1 MRIPSLHTN
10 FQNNNIIIHNRYKSS
25 WSTAVEAAAKLVTPS
40 MILKDPISLVSHEMS
55 QLAKNIGTLI
65 GSGHPTL
72 NRISAYYFESQGKK
86 IRPLIVL
93 LLSRALSEIPL
104 EERKR
109 IPIDDIDIPEQPVYE
124 GTKSLGLILKEQS
137 QGQISPLRI
146 LHGINP
152 NIILD
157 PLTKPHETLPEF
169 DSKRG
174 ILPKQRRLA
183 EIVEMIHTASLLH
196 DDVIDNSDSRRN
208 RPTGNVAFNNKMAV
222 LAGDFLLGRASVS
235 ISRLRNPEVIELLST
250 SIANLVEGEFMQLK
264 NTVFQPNEDLIDEGK
279 IIPKPTGVINTYVHE
294 YSVAI
299 PKKDENNDN
308 GNGITHEQQVEA
320 AFEYYIHKTY
330 LKTAAL
336 LSKSCRSAGIL
347 SGANEIVIDNC
358 YQFGRNIGLCFQMV
372 DDILDYTQTSES
384 LGKPGH
390 ADLKLGLATAPI
402 LFAWKENPALGE
414 LISRKFKKEGDIE
427 IAMNEVY
434 KYDGLKKTEKM
445 AQNYCNLAL
454 QNLRNVLPE
463 SDSRSALEF
472 LTNAILTRSK

>member
-1 MRIPSLHTN
+1 MLRRLPKVVVL
-10 FQNNNIIIHNRYKSS
+10 QPVRYKSS
-25 WSTAVEAAAKLVTPS
+25 WSTAIETAARLVTPAA
-40 MILKDPISLVSHEMS
+40 ILKDPISLVSHEMS
-55 QLAKNIGTLI
+55 QLASNIGTLI

-93 LLSRALSEIPL
+93 LLSRALSEIPV
-104 EERKR
+104 EQRDR
-109 IPIDDIDIPEQPVYE
+109 IKIDSLDIPEQPVYE
-124 GTKSLGLILKEQS
+124 GTKGLSALLKEQ
-137 QGQISPLRI
+137 QEHISPLRI

-152 NIILD
+152 NVILD

-169 DSKRG
+169 DEKRG

-208 RPTGNVAFNNKMAV
+208 RASGNIAFSNKMSV

-264 NTVFQPNEDLIDEGK
+264 NTIFQPNEDLIEDDTK
-279 IIPKPTGVINTYVHE
+279 IIPKPTGVIDTQVHE
-294 YSVAI
+294 YSVNL
-299 PKKDENNDN
+299 PKEKQL
-308 GNGITHEQQVEA
+308 THEQQVDA

-336 LSKSCRSAGIL
+336 LSKSCRSSAIL
-347 SGANEIVIDNC
+347 SGAHEDVIENC
-358 YQFGRNIGLCFQMV
+358 YSFGRNVGLCFQMV
-372 DDILDYTQTSES
+372 DDILDYTQTSKA
-384 LGKPGH
+384 LGKPGN

-402 LFAWKENPALGE
+402 LFAWRENPSLGE
-414 LISRKFKKEGDIE
+414 LIKRKFKTPGDVE
-427 IAMNEVY
+427 LALAEVH
-434 KYDGLKKTEKM
+434 KHNGLKKTEEM
-445 AQNYCNLAL
+445 ARDYCNKAL
-454 QNLRNVLPE
+454 GNLRAVLPE

-472 LTNAILTRSK
+472 LTNAVLTRSK

>member
-1 MRIPSLHTN
+1 MLRGLQRVKIRSAHNHSLRC
-10 FQNNNIIIHNRYKSS
+10 FNRSKSS
-25 WSTAVEAAAKLVTPS
+25 WTTAIETAAKLVTPS

-55 QLAKNIGTLI
+55 QLASNIGTLI

-86 IRPLIVL
+86 IRPLLVL
-93 LLSRALSEIPL
+93 LLSRALSEIPI
-104 EERKR
+104 EERNR
-109 IPIDDIDIPEQPVYE
+109 IKIDDLDIPEQPVYE
-124 GTKSLGLILKEQS
+124 GTKSLGAILKEQHS

-208 RPTGNVAFNNKMAV
+208 RPSGNIAFNNKMAV

-264 NTVFQPNEDLIDEGK
+264 NTVFQPDEDLIDEDK
-279 IIPKPTGVINTYVHE
+279 LIPKPTGAIDTTVHE
-294 YSVAI
+294 YSVSV
-299 PKKDENNDN
+299 PS
-308 GNGITHEQQVEA
+308 GQGITHAQQVDA

-336 LSKSCRSAGIL
+336 LSKSCRSAAIL
-347 SGANEIVIDNC
+347 SGANENVIDNC
-358 YQFGRNIGLCFQMV
+358 YQFGRNVGLCFQMV

-384 LGKPGH
+384 LGKPGN

-402 LFAWKENPALGE
+402 LFAWRENPELGE
-414 LISRKFKKEGDIE
+414 LIKRKFKHEGDVE
-427 IAMNEVY
+427 IAMKEVY
-434 KYDGLKKTEKM
+434 KHDGLTKTKQM
-445 AQNYCNLAL
+445 AEDYCHKAL
-454 QNLRNVLPE
+454 ENLRSVLPE

-472 LTNAILTRSK
+472 LTNAIVTRSK

>member
-1 MRIPSLHTN
+1 MLGRSFI
-10 FQNNNIIIHNRYKSS
+10 RRGSS
-25 WSTAVEAAAKLVTPS
+25 WSAAVEAAARLVTPAA
-40 MILKDPISLVSHEMS
+40 ILKDPISLVSHEMS
-55 QLAKNIGTLI
+55 QLANNIGQLI

-104 EERKR
+104 EQRDR
-109 IPIDDIDIPEQPVYE
+109 IKIDTLDIPEQPVYE
-124 GTKSLGLILKEQS
+124 GTKSLTALFAEQVKDPV
-137 QGQISPLRI
+137 GPLSPLKI

-152 NIILD
+152 NVILD
-157 PLTKPHETLPEF
+157 PLTKPHESLPEF

-208 RPTGNVAFNNKMAV
+208 RPTGNIAFNNKMAV

-264 NTVFQPNEDLIDEGK
+264 NTVLQPNEDMIEDDTKE
-279 IIPKPTGVINTYVHE
+279 IPKPTGVIDTTIHE
-294 YSVAI
+294 YSVKL
-299 PKKDENNDN
+299 PE
-308 GNGITHEQQVEA
+308 GETITHEQNVQA

-336 LSKSCRSAGIL
+336 LSKSCRSAAIL
-347 SGANEIVIDNC
+347 SGARDDVIENC
-358 YQFGRNIGLCFQMV
+358 YQFGRNVGLCFQMI
-372 DDILDYTQTSES
+372 DDVLDYTQTSQQ
-384 LGKPGH
+384 LGKPGM

-402 LFAWKENPALGE
+402 LFAWKENPELGK
-414 LISRKFKKEGDIE
+414 LISRKFKNPGDVEYAVEQVHKYKGLEKTKELADHHC
-427 IAMNEVY
+427 
-434 KYDGLKKTEKM
+434 
-445 AQNYCNLAL
+445 QLAL
-454 QNLRNVLPE
+454 NNLRSALPE

-472 LTNAILTRSK
+472 LTNAIVTRSK